1 MNHRKCLPY
10 IPPGNDTCKNTLPSD
25 IPITSSGF
33 CLLGSPIGSDCFREA
48 FILDRIAK
56 MQRALGRLGD
66 LENSQVQ
73 TTLLRSYLSLLKPY
87 RIVCLLSSRKLPA
100 YLTTGSREPG
110 RHLWETVARLR
121 PTFPTNCGGRIFVLQ
136 FCMPQLLIPA
146 QSQSLLT

>member
-1 MNHRKCLPY
+1 MSALHSPLLMTHAR
-10 IPPGNDTCKNTLPSD
+10 TPSPL
-25 IPITSSGF
+25 ISLSPALASASWVHPSAQTGF
-33 CLLGSPIGSDCFREA
+33 CEA

-56 MQRALGRLGD
+56 MQRVLGRLGD

-87 RIVCLLSSRKLPA
+87 RIVCLLSSRKLPV

-110 RHLWETVARLR
+110 RHLWGTVARLR